1 MIRRAH
7 NERRGLIIGLCVA
20 SKAPAHPCPEI
31 FAYSVDAYLTGHF
44 RLGSAKK
51 RALAWPGLVWHATK
65 ATVRDYGGHMDWPAC
80 WNEVLRFSI
89 RQHWI
94 QCLITS

>member
-1 MIRRAH
+1 M
-7 NERRGLIIGLCVA
+7 GLCVA

-65 ATVRDYGGHMDWPAC
+65 ATVRDYGGAHGLAG
-80 WNEVLRFSI
+80 VLGRGLAISI
-89 RQHWI
+89 RQHWT
-94 QCLITS
+94 QRLITS